1 MARHLIYFG
10 FYSFTDLLR
19 ITRTLLNILDCSTV
33 STWSNGKLPLGE
45 VSSEGGAI
53 RSLSEMGVMLTM
65 LTTGIKPGGNLA
77 ANGGKT
83 DPGAVN
89 NSKTD
94 VLVMET
100 KAKIIE
106 ILQFILDVRLDYRIT
121 SLLSILKERVDDSE
135 RDTNTNSRAGIRG
148 IDLESIGEQAEK
160 IFGNEAEEGA
170 VLDLDGTGGKVF
182 LRVLL
187 HLVMHDYPPLVSG
200 ALK

>member
-1 MARHLIYFG
+1 
-10 FYSFTDLLR
+10 
-19 ITRTLLNILDCSTV
+19 
-33 STWSNGKLPLGE
+33 
-45 VSSEGGAI
+45 
-53 RSLSEMGVMLTM
+53 M
-65 LTTGIKPGGNLA
+65 LTTGFKPGPA
-77 ANGGKT
+77 PPGKQ
-83 DPGAVN
+83 DPQPGAAGQGATN
-89 NSKTD
+89 KTD

-200 ALK
+200 ALKLLFRHFSQRQEVLRSFGQVQLLVSDSDVKSYKQIKDDLDDP